1 MNQITNRQVICETLM
16 NAAKKDKDIVVLCS
30 DSRGSASLTPF
41 AKEFP
46 EQFVEVGIAE
56 QNLVSVSA
64 GLAACGKK
72 VFAASP
78 ASFLSTRSY
87 EQAKIDVAYSD
98 TNVTLVG
105 ISGGIS
111 YGALGMSHHSCQ
123 DIAAFCALPGMRVYL
138 PSDRH
143 QTAKLI
149 EALLKDTKPAYV
161 RVSRSATEDVY
172 DEKLEFELDKAVIPV
187 EGNDV
192 TLIACGEMVPYA
204 VEAAKLLKAQGVHAG
219 VTDMYCLKPI
229 DKKAVLDAAGK
240 SRMLVTIEE
249 HSVYG
254 GLGSMVCQITA
265 EECPIRVKQI
275 ALPDGHLIS
284 GTNKEVFAHY
294 GMDAE
299 GIAET
304 VKKAGRFM
312 NRR

>member
-1 MNQITNRQVICETLM
+1 MNKITNRQAICDTLLD
-16 NAAKKDKDIVVLCS
+16 AAKTDKEIVVLCS

-87 EQAKIDVAYSD
+87 EQAKVDVAYSR

-123 DIAAFCALPGMRVYL
+123 DIAAFCALPDMRVYL
-138 PSDRH
+138 PSDRY
-143 QTAKLI
+143 QTAALI
-149 EALLKDTKPAYV
+149 KALLKDDKPAYV

-172 DEKLEFELDKAVIPV
+172 DENIHFQLDRANILS

-204 VEAAKLLKAQGVHAG
+204 VEAAKMLTEEDIQTGVI
-219 VTDMYCLKPI
+219 DMYCLKPI
-229 DKKAVLDAAGK
+229 DKIAVLKAAK
-240 SRMLVTIEE
+240 TSKLLVTIEE
-249 HSVYG
+249 HSVFG
-254 GLGSMVCQITA
+254 GLGSLVAQITA
-265 EECPIRVKQI
+265 EEYPVKVKQL
-275 ALPDGHLIS
+275 ALPDEHLIA
-284 GTNKEVFAHY
+284 GTNKEVFAYY
-294 GMDAE
+294 GMDAK
-299 GIAET
+299 GITTA
-304 VKKAGRFM
+304 VKKAIAEK
-312 NRR
+312 